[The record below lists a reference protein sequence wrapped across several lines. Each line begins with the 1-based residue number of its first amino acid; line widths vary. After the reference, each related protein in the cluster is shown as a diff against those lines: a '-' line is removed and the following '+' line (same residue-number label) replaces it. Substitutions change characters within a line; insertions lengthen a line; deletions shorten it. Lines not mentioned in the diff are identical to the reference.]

1 MTSILA
7 FWAIALALLGG
18 PVTGVSI
25 APDAGRTNVAITV
38 EGAVTVRPFTMEGP
52 PRLVVDLMGA
62 RHALPGETYV
72 GINRGGIVSVRSTQL
87 STDVV
92 RIVLEL
98 AQPVP
103 YVVNESAGVV
113 NLSLENRGGVF
124 QPWSTDAAST
134 MTATSV
140 AAQAAAASILAAP
153 VLQVPQVQVVSP
165 NFLNTPLEEV
175 LALFAEVSG
184 RSIIAGAGVIEAVPT
199 ITATLVNQPW
209 DQALRSILR
218 TNGLVAEETPEGI
231 IEVHVA
237 ADLSAREEGELLITQ
252 SYRINYATAQEITT
266 ALEGVLTERGTAA
279 TVAGANAVVVT
290 DIARVHTA
298 IQGLIQTLDTQPP
311 QVTIEG
317 KIIFVSR
324 TDLDEFGI
332 TYDLKDS
339 AGNQLNVVTPG
350 ATDSDGDGIIELPDE
365 QVEIGT
371 NVISLG
377 GNSVAALGNATTR
390 VAGPTLT
397 LLTSLLVGRHTL
409 LAFVEALESTSM
421 SEVQA
426 APLLRVLDNNSA
438 RIMVGERTPI
448 RVIDASAG
456 GGGAGGGGAG
466 GGGGG
471 ANAGGLPVASVT
483 IEETGII
490 LTTTPHVTDGD
501 MILLELEA
509 ERSAPRLAATDA
521 GVSFDE
527 QNANTRVLVR
537 DGQTVVIGGLTV
549 TDITETRAGIPLL
562 MDLPLIGRLF
572 RVTRRANIQ
581 RDLIILVTPH
591 IVRSPTD

>member
-7 FWAIALALLGG
+7 LWAGVLALLGG
-18 PVTGVSI
+18 PVTGVTI
-25 APDAGRTNVAITV
+25 APEAGRTNVAIAV

-62 RHALPGETYV
+62 RHALPGGTYV

-87 STDVV
+87 SAEVV

-98 AQPVP
+98 NQTVP
-103 YVVNESAGVV
+103 YQVNEGSGVV
-113 NLSLENRGGVF
+113 TLSLENRSGAF
-124 QPWSTDAAST
+124 QPWSTEAANAPLAST
-134 MTATSV
+134 V
-140 AAQAAAASILAAP
+140 APPAAAIPAP
-153 VLQVPQVQVVSP
+153 AVQVPQVPVVTV
-165 NFLNTPLEEV
+165 NFPNTPIDEV
-175 LALFAEVSG
+175 LALFADVSG
-184 RSIIAGAGVIEAVPT
+184 RSIIAGVGVVDAVPT
-199 ITATLVNQPW
+199 ISANLVNQPW

-218 TNGLVAEETPEGI
+218 SNGLVAEETPEGI

-252 SYRINYATAQEITT
+252 SYRINYATAEEITT
-266 ALEGVLTERGTAA
+266 ALEGVLTDRGTAA
-279 TVAGANAVVVT
+279 AVPGSNAVVVT
-290 DIARVHTA
+290 DIARVHIA
-298 IQGLIQTLDTQPP
+298 ISGIIQTLDTQPP

-350 ATDSDGDGIIELPDE
+350 ATDSDGDGVIELPEE

-377 GNSVAALGNATTR
+377 GNSVAALGNATAR

-409 LAFVEALESTSM
+409 LSFVEALESTSM

-426 APLLRVLDNNSA
+426 APLLRVLDNNAA

-456 GGGAGGGGAG
+456 GGGAAGGGAG

-471 ANAGGLPVASVT
+471 GVGGAGLPVASVT

-549 TDITETRAGIPLL
+549 TDITESRAGIPLL